1 MQVPSVIKQNSWIHK
16 TWGKNLL
23 TPFVLFPQ
31 LYGRM
36 APCFRGLGYG
46 MLFTSKMTDVYY
58 SMILAW
64 CVFYLCNGLTG
75 TLPWDTCEEEYNT
88 HDCYRDSYQQ
98 ECNATQPDT
107 VYYR

>member
-1 MQVPSVIKQNSWIHK
+1 
-16 TWGKNLL
+16 
-23 TPFVLFPQ
+23 
-31 LYGRM
+31 M